1 MGAGLV
7 GGLGRMICSSWT
19 SGSLRG
25 RVNGIYLLAFPGLF
39 LALLYRLD
47 ILFSELYSDL
57 NLESLSRKLK
67 NLKFYSALPSTI
79 LTSAGNSRDSA

>member
-25 RVNGIYLLAFPGLF
+25 RVNGIYLLEFSF
-39 LALLYRLD
+39 LGT
-47 ILFSELYSDL
+47 
-57 NLESLSRKLK
+57 
-67 NLKFYSALPSTI
+67 ALPAGYLIFRII
-79 LTSAGNSRDSA
+79 LRFEIRMFKS